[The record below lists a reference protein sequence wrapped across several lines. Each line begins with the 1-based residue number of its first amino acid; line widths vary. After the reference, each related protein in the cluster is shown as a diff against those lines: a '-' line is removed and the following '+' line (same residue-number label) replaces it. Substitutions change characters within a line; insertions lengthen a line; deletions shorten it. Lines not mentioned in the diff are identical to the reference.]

1 MYKPTKRFNRLRG
14 KTIGALIIGSIATL
28 TAFNA
33 AAAIVDSG
41 VVNIPIPEDSSGIYF
56 NFVTGAS
63 GTSAGSVTGWDFN
76 PYLTGSGLGIFWNS
90 NLATPLGG
98 GMVAPATTTP
108 LLILP
113 AGTTISSTSTFSRTI
128 QAASSLRTGFAS
140 AYIGVA
146 FINEGTGVA
155 NYGWVEFSTTSST
168 GFPATIVRYA
178 YENTG
183 QPITAGTTPVSLQS
197 FGID

>member
-1 MYKPTKRFNRLRG
+1 
-14 KTIGALIIGSIATL
+14 
-28 TAFNA
+28 
-33 AAAIVDSG
+33 
-41 VVNIPIPEDSSGIYF
+41 
-56 NFVTGAS
+56 
-63 GTSAGSVTGWDFN
+63 
-76 PYLTGSGLGIFWNS
+76 
-90 NLATPLGG
+90 
-98 GMVAPATTTP
+98 MVAPATTTP